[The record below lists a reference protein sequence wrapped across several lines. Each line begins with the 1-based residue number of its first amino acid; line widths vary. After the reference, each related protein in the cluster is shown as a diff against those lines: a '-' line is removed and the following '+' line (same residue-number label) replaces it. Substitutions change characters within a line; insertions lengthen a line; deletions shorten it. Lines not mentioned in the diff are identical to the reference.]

1 MREIGRILRE
11 ARIARNLD
19 IADVA
24 QKTYISGHYLAAMED
39 GRFHVIPKVFD
50 RGYLKI
56 YAKLLDMD
64 AKPILALYDRIQNEA
79 NTYKSTNAV

>member
-19 IADVA
+19 IAEVA
-24 QKTYISGHYLAAMED
+24 QRTHISGHYLAAMEE
-39 GRFHVIPKVFD
+39 GRFHVIPRVFD

-56 YAKLLDMD
+56 YVRLLDMD
-64 AKPILALYDRIQNEA
+64 AKPILALYDRVQKETNSD
-79 NTYKSTNAV
+79 KSAHSA